1 MPAADRSVEA
11 YEFVDGTVREID
23 LASETYGRAF
33 GRLYEVRE

>member
-11 YEFVDGTVREID
+11 YEFVEGAVRGID

-33 GRLYEVRE
+33 GKLYEVCE